1 MAHYLAGG
9 PGKRRPRM
17 LRTFTPMRLV
27 SFLFSL
33 YFACLTCLPC
43 ADEAAAGVEPTQ
55 PTVAAAHSDYG
66 HADRGDWCSPL
77 CQCQCCAGA
86 VAPPTS
92 PTALVKA
99 APTAVWAPAPRFG
112 RVVECVPNPASRG
125 VWQPPKA

>member
-1 MAHYLAGG
+1 MPG

-17 LRTFTPMRLV
+17 LRTFAPMRLV

-33 YFACLTCLPC
+33 YFACLACLPC

-55 PTVAAAHSDYG
+55 ATVTAAHSDYG
-66 HADRGDWCSPL
+66 HSAFGDWCSPL

-92 PTALVKA
+92 LAALVGA
-99 APTAVWAPAPRFG
+99 APTSVWASAPRFG
-112 RVVECVPNPASRG
+112 QVVEFVPNPASRG
-125 VWQPPKA
+125 VWQPPRA